1 MAAKAEES
9 MTKESQAVQRL
20 IAEIDSLEPIGNWT
34 FIPLEEKPVI
44 SPGLLRT
51 TLLLCGT
58 VCGIMIALLWRAFS

>member
-1 MAAKAEES
+1 

-20 IAEIDSLEPIGNWT
+20 IAEIDSLESPVGNWT

-44 SPGLLRT
+44 SHGLLRT
-51 TLLLCGT
+51 TLILCGA